1 MNQGCQLNLPPG
13 RALFWMGLGFTFLAG
28 VRLVWPK
35 GCMAE
40 ISREWQEPGSCTQR
54 RTQAKQCQTNFG
66 STAIVARTAR
76 QRSCSS
82 LLETGYRPEC
92 PATRRDKNRGDKSW
106 RDKRRRDQGWRHVF
120 CLSWDHQSYL
130 SFLLSWFCSQSCRGS
145 N

>member
-1 MNQGCQLNLPPG
+1 LQLNLPPG
-13 RALFWMGLGFTFLAG
+13 RALFWMGLGFTILAG

-40 ISREWQEPGSCTQR
+40 ISRVEWQEPGSCTQR
-54 RTQAKQCQTNFG
+54 RTQAKQCQANFEP
-66 STAIVARTAR
+66 TAIVARTAR
-76 QRSCSS
+76 RRSCSS
-82 LLETGYRPEC
+82 LLATGYRPEC

-120 CLSWDHQSYL
+120 VCPEIIKVIWLSCFHDSVL
-130 SFLLSWFCSQSCRGS
+130 KVSCRGS